1 MVSNDGI
8 IGNGTTDLWRRLRKL
23 LERWPTE
30 DFKKGIT
37 DMNLGKHKDDT
48 LYAIRHNMRMLPQG
62 RKHSNEEID
71 PERSK
76 LNESIVKRGDTPE
89 KVNEYRKQIESEL
102 FHYNRKDLVHSIE
115 MVITLPED
123 CPPEQ
128 EHDFW
133 VSSYEYVASTLP
145 MGERAIFLCEIHR
158 DEGRV
163 QKDGVTV
170 VESPAHMHIMFVP
183 AVPDQKHEGFKYK
196 LCADQLTKRSTL
208 QQWHPRYQKWLDNA
222 GIKATV
228 HSGVT
233 GGKSVSVSALK
244 DLTKATG
251 LTLAE
256 VKELVKD
263 KEKLTE
269 ILQNVARKISAF
281 EEILNAKDNA
291 LSQLKNTITDKDK
304 IIADMSLSVESKDTE
319 MAALKA
325 ELRNQSETAEQLK
338 TAIDMKDR
346 EYSELRARADN
357 IISDKKQEI
366 EDLKDSDINEANR
379 LAKDKQRA
387 YDQLRAKAS
396 KILSDKNH
404 EIDSLKSNISKTAAK
419 VSDVMIQLKDK
430 ELAYEELNAKANQI
444 IRSDREQ
451 ISNLRDALTDTEQK
465 LADTMKHDK
474 EMVEKAKMLE
484 EQLKVSHE
492 KDLSWG
498 SSSNWGHKDRWHK
511 EQEVKRTW

>member
-133 VSSYEYVASTLP
+133 VSTYEYVASTLP

-228 HSGVT
+228 HNGKT
-233 GGKSVSVSALK
+233 GGKNISVEALK
-244 DLTKATG
+244 KITKETG
-251 LTLAE
+251 LTIDQI
-256 VKELVKD
+256 KD
-263 KEKLTE
+263 LKVTNERLRTVHQNAINKIKNLTE
-269 ILQNVARKISAF
+269 SLHSKDAIITNLQTATERSLNLTATVSDLQQKLSEENSRAEGLQTRLDMAIETNQKAEHNIAEGLQNRLDLV
-281 EEILNAKDNA
+281 
-291 LSQLKNTITDKDK
+291 
-304 IIADMSLSVESKDTE
+304 TE
-319 MAALKA
+319 NNR
-325 ELRNQSETAEQLK
+325 ELRQETERQKAVI
-338 TAIDMKDR
+338 T
-346 EYSELRARADN
+346 ELQQAL
-357 IISDKKQEI
+357 E
-366 EDLKDSDINEANR
+366 
-379 LAKDKQRA
+379 KQREA
-387 YDQLRAKAS
+387 ER
-396 KILSDKNH
+396 
-404 EIDSLKSNISKTAAK
+404 T
-419 VSDVMIQLKDK
+419 
-430 ELAYEELNAKANQI
+430 
-444 IRSDREQ
+444 RSDWNHSKEREV
-451 ISNLRDALTDTEQK
+451 SNGWGN
-465 LADTMKHDK
+465 
-474 EMVEKAKMLE
+474 
-484 EQLKVSHE
+484 SN
-492 KDLSWG
+492 SW
-498 SSSNWGHKDRWHK
+498 NK
-511 EQEVKRTW
+511 EQEVKRSW